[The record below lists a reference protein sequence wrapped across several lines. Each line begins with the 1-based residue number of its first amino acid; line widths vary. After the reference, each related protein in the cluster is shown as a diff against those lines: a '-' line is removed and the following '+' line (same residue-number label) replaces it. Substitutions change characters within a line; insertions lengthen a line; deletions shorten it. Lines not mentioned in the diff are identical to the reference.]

1 MLKPPPPPPDAIEL
15 IRNLEVCVGKQG
27 RCRWVGNRAC
37 VFTSMDQRGPTVL
50 LVAYPTWPM
59 IQHGQDSFGQVGRSV
74 KLDHQAAFRSFWRLQ
89 TQEESRSHN
98 LKVHTS
104 RRLHPTTSMWYD
116 GNGYNG
122 HQWTIHRAPIALCC
136 ICPFPPFF
144 VSARMTTR
152 NQLAVRATPAPLR
165 VWQQWRAHDGNCE
178 ILVVAGHP
186 NGMEIAW
193 VQSGTDIQS
202 TVEISQVMNLISQ
215 PRTSNKR
222 RP

>member
-50 LVAYPTWPM
+50 LVAYPTWPT

-89 TQEESRSHN
+89 TQEESHSHN

-116 GNGYNG
+116 GNGYNR
-122 HQWTIHRAPIALCC
+122 HQWTSHRAPIALSA
-136 ICPFPPFF
+136 
-144 VSARMTTR
+144 VSARF
-152 NQLAVRATPAPLR
+152 PLSLFQR
-165 VWQQWRAHDGNCE
+165 GWQPGTSSQCEQRQHLCECGNSGG
-178 ILVVAGHP
+178 LM
-186 NGMEIAW
+186 MEIVRSCASL
-193 VQSGTDIQS
+193 VIQM
-202 TVEISQVMNLISQ
+202 VWKMPGYSQVQ
-215 PRTSNKR
+215 TSNLQWKSHK
-222 RP
+222 

>member
-37 VFTSMDQRGPTVL
+37 VFTSMDQRGQPYCL
-50 LVAYPTWPM
+50 LLTNMAYDSAW
-59 IQHGQDSFGQVGRSV
+59 QDSFGQVGRSV
-74 KLDHQAAFRSFWRLQ
+74 KLDHQAAFCSFWRLQ
-89 TQEESRSHN
+89 TQEESHSHN

-116 GNGYNG
+116 GNGYNR
-122 HQWTIHRAPIALCC
+122 HQWTSHRAPIALRC

-178 ILVVAGHP
+178 ILCVAGHP
-186 NGMEIAW
+186 NGMENALGTVRYRHPIY
-193 VQSGTDIQS
+193 SG
-202 TVEISQVMNLISQ
+202 NL
-215 PRTSNKR
+215 TSNE
-222 RP
+222 PNFAAAH